1 MDDENNNL
9 QSSNSILEKSY
20 IKIKNLLNKNSQIV
34 KISNSES
41 NLFFIASFHNEIW
54 EKAKIYFYIKDIQID
69 KHITVEYSYKSKKNP
84 NHESKIFC
92 IYFPKNIK
100 RPKSIKLSISLW
112 TFMSFNI
119 NELNN
124 IDNNNK
130 YLKFIFNDIT
140 FINREIP
147 NYI

>member
-69 KHITVEYSYKSKKNP
+69 KHITVEYSYKSKKIQIMNQKYFVYIFQ
-84 NHESKIFC
+84 KI
-92 IYFPKNIK
+92 
-100 RPKSIKLSISLW
+100 
-112 TFMSFNI
+112 
-119 NELNN
+119 LNDQKALN
-124 IDNNNK
+124 
-130 YLKFIFNDIT
+130 YLFHFGLLCHLI
-140 FINREIP
+140 
-147 NYI
+147 